1 MLKREPKRKKS
12 AMSLSSLDKNKRYL
26 LACSYG
32 PDSMAAF
39 YLLLKDGYSFE
50 VAIVNYHLRP
60 ESNDEVKG
68 LKEYA
73 DKHNIKL
80 HVLDVKEKITSNI
93 EKRCRDIRYKFFASL
108 VNEYKFDAVI
118 IAQHMDDN
126 IETYLLQKNRR
137 ILPNCWGISEKTS
150 IFGVKVIR
158 PLLPYT
164 KDDLLAICREN
175 NIPYAIDKTNL
186 SDEYARNRIRHQIV
200 EKMSRE
206 EKTIVCEEINKKNT
220 ELKKIFD
227 SIDINKTND
236 IAYVLSLDNI
246 TYLYVL
252 NILVKKLD
260 ESLCISKKQADE
272 VRRILFSDK
281 PNVVAEIKRNV
292 FISKQYDK
300 FLFLTHSNDEGV
312 SYSIQIDEPM
322 EFECEYFYLNFTSG
336 AESRNVHLND
346 YPLTI
351 RTFVPGDKYVISG
364 YEVSVR
370 RLFIDWKMPLF
381 LRGRW
386 PLITNKDGKIIYI
399 PRYQKNFTGSED
411 INFYVKY

>member
-39 YLLLKDGYSFE
+39 YLLLKEGYSFE

-80 HVLDVKEKITSNI
+80 HVLDVKEKIISNT

-108 VNEYKFDAVI
+108 VNECKFDAVI

-246 TYLYVL
+246 TYLYV
-252 NILVKKLD
+252 
-260 ESLCISKKQADE
+260 
-272 VRRILFSDK
+272 
-281 PNVVAEIKRNV
+281 
-292 FISKQYDK
+292 
-300 FLFLTHSNDEGV
+300 
-312 SYSIQIDEPM
+312 
-322 EFECEYFYLNFTSG
+322 
-336 AESRNVHLND
+336 
-346 YPLTI
+346 
-351 RTFVPGDKYVISG
+351 
-364 YEVSVR
+364 
-370 RLFIDWKMPLF
+370 
-381 LRGRW
+381 
-386 PLITNKDGKIIYI
+386 
-399 PRYQKNFTGSED
+399 
-411 INFYVKY
+411 

>member
-1 MLKREPKRKKS
+1 
-12 AMSLSSLDKNKRYL
+12 MSLSSLDKNKRYL

-39 YLLLKDGYSFE
+39 YLLLKEGYSFE

-108 VNEYKFDAVI
+108 VSEYKFDAVI

-206 EKTIVCEEINKKNT
+206 EKTIVCEKINKKNT

-300 FLFLTHSNDEGV
+300 FLFLTHSEDEGV

-336 AESRNVHLND
+336 AENRNVHLND

-386 PLITNKDGKIIYI
+386 PLIINKDGKIIYI
-399 PRYQKNFTGSED
+399 PRYQRNFTNSED

>member
-1 MLKREPKRKKS
+1 
-12 AMSLSSLDKNKRYL
+12 MSLSSLDKNKRYL

-39 YLLLKDGYSFE
+39 YLLLKEGYSFE

-80 HVLDVKEKITSNI
+80 HVLDVKEKIISNT

-206 EKTIVCEEINKKNT
+206 EKTIICEEIDKKNT

-292 FISKQYDK
+292 FVSKQYDK
-300 FLFLTHSNDEGV
+300 FLFLTHSEDEGV

-336 AESRNVHLND
+336 AENRNIHLND

-399 PRYQKNFTGSED
+399 PRYQKNFTRSED